1 MRFLDE
7 CRTQYTY
14 VVVDLPPFVP
24 VVDVKAAAHLFDG
37 FALVIEWGVTSSEVI
52 GDALAVMPAVWERI
66 FGSVLNKASLRQLKR
81 YGEHVSHYDNKNYFK
96 H

>member
-1 MRFLDE
+1 
-7 CRTQYTY
+7 

-37 FALVIEWGVTSSEVI
+37 FALVIEWGATSREVI
-52 GDALAVMPAVWERI
+52 GDALAVMPGVWERV
-66 FGSVLNKASLRQLKR
+66 FGSVLNKVSLKELKR
-81 YGEHVSHYDNKNYFK
+81 YGEYVGHYDNKNYFK